1 MCIYFDIESRLGL
14 FLFALDTSPVM
25 ENNRKDELIMDEL
38 KMKLS
43 TKFMRGIVSKL
54 IAKAISKKLGY
65 KVDIQLNDLDI
76 SVIDGDANI
85 NANVEVKINNEEFMK
100 IMKSIV

>member
-1 MCIYFDIESRLGL
+1 
-14 FLFALDTSPVM
+14 
-25 ENNRKDELIMDEL
+25 MDEL

-43 TKFMRGIVSKL
+43 TKFMRNIVSKL
-54 IAKAISKKLGY
+54 IAKAIYKKIGY
-65 KVDIQLNDLDI
+65 KVDVQLNDLDI

-100 IMKSIV
+100 IMKSII

>member
-1 MCIYFDIESRLGL
+1 
-14 FLFALDTSPVM
+14 
-25 ENNRKDELIMDEL
+25 MDEL

-100 IMKSIV
+100 IMKSII

>member
-1 MCIYFDIESRLGL
+1 
-14 FLFALDTSPVM
+14 
-25 ENNRKDELIMDEL
+25 MDEL

-54 IAKAISKKLGY
+54 IAKVISKKLGY

-85 NANVEVKINNEEFMK
+85 SANVEVKINNEEFMK
-100 IMKSIV
+100 IMKSII

>member
-1 MCIYFDIESRLGL
+1 
-14 FLFALDTSPVM
+14 
-25 ENNRKDELIMDEL
+25 MDEL

-43 TKFMRGIVSKL
+43 TKFMRSIVSKL
-54 IAKAISKKLGY
+54 IAKAIYKKIGY
-65 KVDIQLNDLDI
+65 KVDVQLNDLDI

-100 IMKSIV
+100 IMKSII

>member
-1 MCIYFDIESRLGL
+1 
-14 FLFALDTSPVM
+14 
-25 ENNRKDELIMDEL
+25 MDEL

-54 IAKAISKKLGY
+54 ISKVISKKFGY

-76 SVIDGDANI
+76 NVIDGDANI
-85 NANVEVKINNEEFMK
+85 SANVEVKINNEEFMK

>member
-1 MCIYFDIESRLGL
+1 
-14 FLFALDTSPVM
+14 
-25 ENNRKDELIMDEL
+25 MDEL

-43 TKFMRGIVSKL
+43 TKFMRNIVSKL
-54 IAKAISKKLGY
+54 IAKAISKKIGY

-100 IMKSIV
+100 IMKSII

>member
-1 MCIYFDIESRLGL
+1 
-14 FLFALDTSPVM
+14 
-25 ENNRKDELIMDEL
+25 MDEL

-43 TKFMRGIVSKL
+43 TKFMRSIVSKL
-54 IAKAISKKLGY
+54 IAKAIYKKIGY
-65 KVDIQLNDLDI
+65 KVDVQLNDLDI

-100 IMKSIV
+100 IMKSMI